1 MVPHPTCCKQL
12 RLTKSSA
19 NFNKDLLFTRFVN
32 FNLQQDDVRLEPQLY
47 YRELICNCTAVKQ
60 ASSRIQNF
68 GESLWILLTHYI
80 ITQHLGYGLG
90 LNQIQLI
97 IKHIHKWMMEK

>member
-47 YRELICNCTAVKQ
+47 YRELICNCK
-60 ASSRIQNF
+60 AS
-68 GESLWILLTHYI
+68 I
-80 ITQHLGYGLG
+80 ITYSEFWRIFVDLT
-90 LNQIQLI
+90 
-97 IKHIHKWMMEK
+97 